1 MTASFGRP
9 WRHRLAIAIG
19 AVAAMASVQAVS
31 AATTI
36 TWLHLETNQ
45 SRLATWHEIASGY
58 EALHPDVHIEFQFL
72 DNEAFKAKLPT
83 LLQSDNAP
91 SMFYTW
97 AGGVLKEQS
106 ETGKLRDVTD
116 AMNADDGAWRK
127 TLNPAA
133 VNGVTFNDKI
143 WAVPTHSGVVAFW
156 YNKKLFAQ
164 AGVDGES
171 IKTWADFTDA
181 VKKLRAAG
189 IAPIAAGGGDKWPLQ
204 FFWSYLTMREV
215 GQEGFAAARAGGG
228 FMTDSFIAASQK
240 LIDLGK
246 LEAFQK
252 GFVAASW
259 PDAAATFADG
269 RAALLLAG
277 DNTATPA
284 NQALAATDG
293 KGLAPEDIGRF
304 PFPVIEGT
312 PGLVTD
318 DFGGLNGWVVTK
330 NAPPETVDFLKF
342 YTELDNAKKLAAQ
355 GVIPT
360 TFGGEAG
367 LVEPSMKLSA
377 EQMGKE
383 TWHQNY
389 LDQDL
394 GPNVGRVVND
404 ISAALAAGQIS
415 AQDAVQQVQ
424 DAFELEM

>member
-1 MTASFGRP
+1 MTANFSRN
-9 WRHRLAIAIG
+9 WRHGVAVAAG
-19 AVAAMASVQAVS
+19 AVAAMAIVQAAS
-31 AATTI
+31 ADSTI

-45 SRLATWHEIASGY
+45 PRLATWQEIASDF
-58 EALHPDVHIEFQFL
+58 EATHPGVNIEFQFL

-91 SMFYTW
+91 SLYYTW
-97 AGGVLKEQS
+97 AGGVLEAQS
-106 ETGKLRDVTD
+106 ETGKIRDVTA
-116 AMNADDGAWRK
+116 AMDADDGAWRK
-127 TLNPAA
+127 MLNPAA
-133 VNGVTFNDKI
+133 VDGVTFNGKV
-143 WAVPTHSGVVAFW
+143 WAVPTHSGVVSFW
-156 YNKKLFAQ
+156 YNKELLAE
-164 AGVDGES
+164 AGVDGEA
-171 IKTWADFTDA
+171 IKTWTDLTDA
-181 VKKLRAAG
+181 VKQLRAAG

-204 FFWSYLTMREV
+204 FFWSYLVMREV
-215 GQEGFAAARAGGG
+215 GQEGLAAARAGDG
-228 FMTDSFIAASQK
+228 FLSDGFVEASQK

-259 PDAAATFADG
+259 PDAAAAFADG

-293 KGLAPEDIGRF
+293 KGLAPENIGRF
-304 PFPVIEGT
+304 PFPVIEGA

-318 DFGGLNGWVVTK
+318 DFGGLNGWVVTA

-342 YTELDNAKKLAAQ
+342 YTEVENAKKLAAR

-360 TFGGEAG
+360 TFGSGEG
-367 LVEPSMKLSA
+367 LVEPSMQLAA
-377 EQMGKE
+377 EQMSKE

-415 AQDAVQQVQ
+415 AEDAVREVQ
-424 DAFELEM
+424 DAFELE

>member
-1 MTASFGRP
+1 MTVTFGRP
-9 WRHRLAIAIG
+9 WRRRFAIA
-19 AVAAMASVQAVS
+19 ASVVAAMTSAQAAS
-31 AATTI
+31 AATI

-45 SRLATWHEIASGY
+45 PRLETWHEIASDF
-58 EALHPDVHIEFQFL
+58 EAMHPDVNIEFQFL

-106 ETGKLRDVTD
+106 ETGKIRDITD
-116 AMNADDGAWRK
+116 AINADDGAWRK
-127 TLNPAA
+127 MLNPAA
-133 VNGVTFNDKI
+133 IDSMTFNDKI
-143 WAVPTHSGVVAFW
+143 WAVPTHSGVVSFW
-156 YNKKLFAQ
+156 YNKELLAK
-164 AGVDGES
+164 AGVDGEA
-171 IKTWADFTDA
+171 IKTWGEFTDA
-181 VKKLRAAG
+181 VKKVRAAG

-204 FFWSYLTMREV
+204 FFWSYLVMREV
-215 GQEGFAAARAGGG
+215 GQEGLATARAGDG
-228 FMTDSFIAASQK
+228 FLSDGFVEASQK

-246 LEAFQK
+246 LDAFQK

-269 RAALLLAG
+269 RAAFLLAG

-293 KGLAPEDIGRF
+293 KGLAPENIGRF
-304 PFPVIEGT
+304 PFPAIEGA

-318 DFGGLNGWVVTK
+318 DFGGINGWVITK

-342 YTELDNAKKLAAQ
+342 YTEVENAKKLAAR

-377 EQMGKE
+377 EQMSKE